1 MAAFNLL
8 QHSLCTL
15 ERTIGI
21 ATFLHVLGHK
31 KIGKQVKESLLQFSH
46 DSVSPTYFSI
56 SDLVTHAT
64 LKPYIELLFQQY
76 SSSFIPQPN
85 PSGILVSLLGM
96 SFFYSSHLGKFI
108 LPDSVPRLHMY
119 IFSKRSL
126 SPRSTWWICL

>member
-76 SSSFIPQPN
+76 SSSFIPQPFRYTSFSARN
-85 PSGILVSLLGM
+85 VILLLQPPRQIH
-96 SFFYSSHLGKFI
+96 SS
-108 LPDSVPRLHMY
+108 R
-119 IFSKRSL
+119 FSSKVTYVYL
-126 SPRSTWWICL
+126 L